1 LNSRAPTNIL
11 IVNTHSVLNSG
22 DASIVLAQVRL
33 LQRKFPRA
41 QISITSRTPDLDK
54 LYYEPLKIRVLPP
67 FFPVPSLYPSLVG
80 KIGQVLKG
88 GLSIAPKSQLLREI
102 RKSDLVVSSGGGYFF
117 SHRRYLPGPMFLQNF
132 FSVKAA
138 TICRKQVVMFPQS
151 FGPLFSPL
159 TARMLK
165 GLLEN
170 ERVLKIYAREPTSQ
184 AFLQQLLNGA
194 AIQKTELCP
203 DLAFL
208 LAKNQASSP
217 KPWLLDLPK
226 PVLALTARHWNF
238 PGAMSRRDQQE
249 KRRLFLTSLEEAC
262 LEFHRKWK
270 GSIVIVPQA
279 RGPGFL
285 EDDRKDSQTIW
296 RRLRPL
302 VSGRNLAYLD
312 LPPLMSPSEMIDI
325 FSQADLVLAT
335 RFHSAIF
342 GLALGIPVISIAYQA
357 KSLSTLKWLGL
368 DDWSLA
374 MNEISPEKIIR
385 LMERIFQE
393 SVPLREKIGRQIAR
407 ARTTIESRL
416 GTFLET
422 IQESRKA
429 G

>member
-1 LNSRAPTNIL
+1 M
-11 IVNTHSVLNSG
+11 LNSG

-33 LQRKFPRA
+33 LRQKFPSA
-41 QISITSRTPDLDK
+41 QISITSRTPDLDR
-54 LYYEPLKIRVLPP
+54 LCYEPLKIQVLPP
-67 FFPVPSLYPSLVG
+67 FFPVPSLYPSLVA
-80 KIGQVLKG
+80 KIGQVLRG
-88 GLSIAPKSQLLREI
+88 GLAVPAKAQLIREI

-117 SHRRYLPGPMFLQNF
+117 SYRRYLPGPMFLQNYLT
-132 FSVKAA
+132 VKAA
-138 TICRKQVVMFPQS
+138 TACRKQVVMFPQS

-159 TARMLK
+159 AARMLK

-170 ERVLKIYAREPTSQ
+170 EGVLKIYAREPTSQ
-184 AFLQQLLNGA
+184 AFLQQLLNRA
-194 AIQKTELCP
+194 AILKTELCP

-208 LAKNQASSP
+208 LTKNQTSSP

-226 PVLALTARHWNF
+226 PVLALTVRAWNF
-238 PGAMSRRDQQE
+238 PGAKSLRDRE
-249 KRRLFLTSLEEAC
+249 KKQRHYLAVLEEAC
-262 LEFHRKWK
+262 LEFHGKWK

-285 EDDRKDSQTIW
+285 EDDRRASQTIW

-302 VSGRNLAYLD
+302 ISGRNLAYLD
-312 LPPLMSPSEMIDI
+312 LPPIMSPSEMINI
-325 FSQADLVLAT
+325 FSQADLILAT

-357 KSLSTLKWLGL
+357 KSRSTLKWLGL

-374 MNEISPEKIIR
+374 MNEISSEKIVR
-385 LMERIFQE
+385 LMERIFEE
-393 SVPLREKIGRQIAR
+393 SAPLRENIGRQIAR

-416 GTFLET
+416 GTFLKT